1 VTARILVAEDN
12 PTNLALMEYLLRA
25 FGYTV
30 LTAADG
36 EAAVELARRE
46 VPDVILMDVHMPR
59 LNGYE
64 AAARL
69 KQIPELSAV
78 PIVAVTALAMVGDRE
93 KILAQGFDGYIA
105 KPITPEAFV
114 PQVEAFLPPQLHSA
128 ARPPGGPSSS
138 GGPA

>member
-1 VTARILVAEDN
+1 MTARILVAEDN
-12 PTNLALMEYLLRA
+12 PTNLSLMEYLLRA
-25 FGYTV
+25 YGYAV

-36 EAAVELARRE
+36 ELAVEQARRE
-46 VPDVILMDVHMPR
+46 VPDVILMDIQMPR

-69 KQIPELSAV
+69 KQIPALSAI

-93 KILAQGFDGYIA
+93 AILARGFDGYIA

-114 PQVEAFLPPQLHSA
+114 PQVEAFIPAHLRSEG
-128 ARPPGGPSSS
+128 RP
-138 GGPA
+138 